1 MGKDVI
7 RAVVAD
13 DDAGMRLVMRK
24 LIERQE
30 GYELVGEYP
39 SGEALMAEFVV
50 QLGQLYNAGARR
62 VNGLIGSDL
71 TKIPAAFHL
80 ISVINHARAA

>member
-30 GYELVGEYP
+30 EYELVGEYP
-39 SGEALMAEFVV
+39 SGEALMAEFEDIAPDVCV
-50 QLGQLYNAGARR
+50 LD
-62 VNGLIGSDL
+62 VEMPGL
-71 TKIPAAFHL
+71 T
-80 ISVINHARAA
+80 